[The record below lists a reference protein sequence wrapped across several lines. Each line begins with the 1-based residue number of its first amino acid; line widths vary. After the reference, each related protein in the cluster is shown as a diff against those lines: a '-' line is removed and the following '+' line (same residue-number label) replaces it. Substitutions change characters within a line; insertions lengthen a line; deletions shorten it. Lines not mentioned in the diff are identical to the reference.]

1 MIVGVGHQDLEVVA
15 HFGVVVAEPPQPGWV
30 FFRRARKGRAPCTWR
45 RSTDGSRARRSS
57 SRTVSGAFPGLSQ
70 FFPEGSTTS
79 WQLREGGLRLSQ
91 CSPKLAAWLWRR
103 VPPPRA
109 RGNPS
114 RAAKLQLRAGGIPAG
129 PELSRFWILDSGFPD
144 PQPQGRYSCPCS
156 SGLSRTLREGKH
168 PWQGTGHRRLGR
180 ARCGSSQSGSRFSC
194 AVLGGLGGVH
204 GVGIQGFGAWNVG
217 RGLGCSPAGSEI
229 DCADKYGNT
238 PLHVAARYG
247 HELLISTLM
256 TNGADTAR

>member
-1 MIVGVGHQDLEVVA
+1 M
-15 HFGVVVAEPPQPGWV
+15 AEPPPQPGWV

-57 SRTVSGAFPGLSQ
+57 SRTVSGAFPGLSR
-70 FFPEGSTTS
+70 FFPGASTTS
-79 WQLREGGLRLSQ
+79 WQLREGGLRLSRS
-91 CSPKLAAWLWRR
+91 SPKLAAWLWRR
-103 VPPPRA
+103 VPPTPCSGESLEGGETSAPGSWNSSRA
-109 RGNPS
+109 R
-114 RAAKLQLRAGGIPAG
+114 AEQ
-129 PELSRFWILDSGFPD
+129 ILDSGFWIPRSAA
-144 PQPQGRYSCPCS
+144 PRSIFLPRS

-168 PWQGTGHRRLGR
+168 PWQGTGHRRPGR

-204 GVGIQGFGAWNVG
+204 EVGIQGFGGWNVG